1 MGLCVCLFLYSKSG
15 MAGAFHSLRVP
26 LCGTEGLCVIIPGLT
41 PLGIVLFLCIATSVT
56 AVVHRRRRCIVLWC
70 SQPVRLHASP
80 AALLL
85 GLVLAVGALL
95 HWRRAEDRAVRDAL
109 SPFDPALSELAR
121 VATPPMK
128 LPKRLRVALCIFGV
142 VPRGIRTTW
151 PMIQAHVIR
160 PLRAVE
166 AELHVTVFSI
176 DTGNETV
183 DGNATVDPAALK
195 LFPAGTYM
203 QVVRQSVVDAEIA
216 VHCRQVARQ
225 NGCHFGAHPRGTRM
239 FVNAMRQL
247 YIERRVGQWV
257 DRRADEYD
265 VVVALTADYY
275 TALDISL
282 QDVRYAAQSESA
294 VFTSAMSDL
303 EPTAVANG
311 FANGFYIGTPLPVAK
326 VMRRLDDAK
335 LWQPRPPHAY
345 ESHLKRAFELHRIE
359 RRPTPMIFFKVR
371 ADGSVVWQP
380 YLGLRQHV
388 DLLRRTLASEALVQQ
403 VLAAWRTATA
413 GRPKGE
419 DLYSPRKDLGADLHS
434 DFPS

>member
-1 MGLCVCLFLYSKSG
+1 
-15 MAGAFHSLRVP
+15 MAGAFHSLP
-26 LCGTEGLCVIIPGLT
+26 LCGTEGLCVIIPRLT
-41 PLGIVLFLCIATSVT
+41 PLDIVLFLCIATSVT

-85 GLVLAVGALL
+85 GLALVVGALL
-95 HWRRAEDRAVRDAL
+95 RWRRAEDRAVRDAL
-109 SPFDPALSELAR
+109 SPFDPALSDLAR
-121 VATPPMK
+121 VATPPKK

-195 LFPAGTYM
+195 LFPAGMYM
-203 QVVRQSVVDAEIA
+203 RVVRQSVVDAEIA

-247 YIERRVGQWV
+247 YIERSVGQWV
-257 DRRADEYD
+257 HRRADEYD

-282 QDVRYAAQSESA
+282 QDVRYAAQSECA

-303 EPTAVANG
+303 CRSAAVG
-311 FANGFYIGTPLPVAK
+311 FADGFYIGAPLPVAK

-345 ESHLKRAFELHRIE
+345 ESHLKRAFELHHIE
-359 RRPTPMIFFKVR
+359 RRPTSMIFFKVR
-371 ADGSVVWQP
+371 ADGTVAWQP

-388 DLLRRTLASEALVQQ
+388 NLLRRTLANEALVQR
-403 VLAAWRTATA
+403 VLAAWRAATA

-419 DLYSPRKDLGADLHS
+419 DLYSPRRRPAL
-434 DFPS
+434 